1 MKKLKISLVL
11 LSFNT
16 FAFGQ
21 VGINTSGPAATLDI
35 TAKNAAGTSTNPE
48 GLLVPRVDREKA
60 QSMTSVATST
70 LIYVNAVSTGT
81 QTGTTANIDAVG
93 FYYFDG
99 SLWQKLKSSGSGDNI
114 YTTDGTLG
122 GNRMVTQG
130 TNTLGFTSNAVN
142 GFSVDGTTLSVDAA
156 NDRVG
161 VGTNAPTA
169 SLEVNSKTTGISG
182 VKMTQFPSI
191 SVLATDASGNVIS
204 GNTTSTGS
212 SVTKQRLVPASST
225 VELNTGSGLY
235 SFRYSLSTTGGYWQM
250 RLNDPVA
257 RTFNIW
263 DVEYV
268 GTGGTGNATVY
279 QVRTVKSIPGNTW
292 TNLDNNVAG
301 GANEYNTYH
310 VYDVTTGVIIRL
322 TCTLSDVSGIK
333 ESMIL
338 EEF

>member
-1 MKKLKISLVL
+1 MEKNLFLLTLLV
-11 LSFNT
+11 FNAL
-16 FAFGQ
+16 AFGQ
-21 VGINTSGPAATLDI
+21 IGVNTTNPAATLDI

-60 QSMTSVATST
+60 QSMTGVATST

-114 YTTDGTLG
+114 YTTNGTLG

-130 TNTLGFTSNAVN
+130 ANTLGFTSNAVN

-204 GNTTSTGS
+204 GNTASTGS
-212 SVTKQRLVPASST
+212 SVTKQRLIPASNA
-225 VELNTGSGLY
+225 VVLNTGSGLY
-235 SFRYSLSTTGGYWQM
+235 SFRYSQSTTGGYWQM

-268 GTGGTGNATVY
+268 GNGSSTVY

-292 TNLDNNVAG
+292 TNLDDNYAG
-301 GANEYNTYH
+301 GANEYNVYH